1 MNKRLTDIKVELEAA
16 ELQAKIATVTEAYA
30 ENDLA
35 LEILSDAMD
44 ELSKEAADGGFGDEG
59 LSASQLLSMG
69 VELTEQTLEKIAEEL
84 SGESEEEAPEEEAAE
99 EAAEEASEEA
109 AEESAEEGDLDKE
122 AEAEEALEANY
133 ALAFRLGQELGAI
146 GLTSDDI
153 EKVANGPEDEAAQ
166 FAELLAEMTAEILSE
181 EA

>member
-30 ENDLA
+30 ESDLA

-44 ELSKEAADGGFGDEG
+44 ELEKEAADGGFGDEG

-84 SGESEEEAPEEEAAE
+84 EAGEEEAEEAPEEEAAE
-99 EAAEEASEEA
+99 EAAEE
-109 AEESAEEGDLDKE
+109 GDLDKE
-122 AEAEEALEANY
+122 AEAALEANY
-133 ALAFRLGQELGAI
+133 VLAHRLGQELGAI
-146 GLTSDDI
+146 GLTADDI
-153 EKVANGPEDEAAQ
+153 EKVANGPQDEAAQ

>member
-30 ENDLA
+30 EDDLA

-44 ELSKEAADGGFGDEG
+44 ELEKEAADGGFGDEG

-84 SGESEEEAPEEEAAE
+84 SAEEAPEEEAAE
-99 EAAEEASEEA
+99 EVSEEA
-109 AEESAEEGDLDKE
+109 DEEGDLDKE
-122 AEAEEALEANY
+122 AEAALEANY
-133 ALAFRLGQELGAI
+133 ALAHRLGQELGAI
-146 GLTSDDI
+146 GLTADDI
-153 EKVANGPEDEAAQ
+153 EKVANGPEDEDAQ
-166 FAELLAEMTAEILSE
+166 CAELLAEMTAEILSE

>member
-30 ENDLA
+30 ESDLA
-35 LEILSDAMD
+35 LEILSDAMG
-44 ELSKEAADGGFGDEG
+44 ELEKEAADGGFGDEG

-84 SGESEEEAPEEEAAE
+84 EAGEEAPEEEA
-99 EAAEEASEEA
+99 
-109 AEESAEEGDLDKE
+109 AEEGDLDKE
-122 AEAEEALEANY
+122 AEAALEANY
-133 ALAFRLGQELGAI
+133 VLAHRLGQELGAI
-146 GLTSDDI
+146 GLTTDDI

-166 FAELLAEMTAEILSE
+166 FAELLAEMTAEIIAE

>member
-30 ENDLA
+30 ESDLA

-44 ELSKEAADGGFGDEG
+44 ELEKEAADGGFGDEG

-69 VELTEQTLEKIAEEL
+69 VELTEQTLEKIAAD
-84 SGESEEEAPEEEAAE
+84 ESEEAPAEEAAEEAPEEEAAE
-99 EAAEEASEEA
+99 EAEEA
-109 AEESAEEGDLDKE
+109 AEEGDLDKE
-122 AEAEEALEANY
+122 AEAALEANY
-133 ALAFRLGQELGAI
+133 ALAHRLGQELGAI
-146 GLTSDDI
+146 GLTADDI

>member
-30 ENDLA
+30 ESDLA

-44 ELSKEAADGGFGDEG
+44 ELEKEAADGGFGDEG

-84 SGESEEEAPEEEAAE
+84 EGGEEEAEEAPEEEAAE
-99 EAAEEASEEA
+99 EAAEEVSEEA
-109 AEESAEEGDLDKE
+109 AEEGDLDKE
-122 AEAEEALEANY
+122 AEAALEANY
-133 ALAFRLGQELGAI
+133 ALAHRLGQELGAI
-146 GLTSDDI
+146 GLTTDDI

>member
-30 ENDLA
+30 EDDLA

-59 LSASQLLSMG
+59 LTASQLLSMG
-69 VELTEQTLEKIAEEL
+69 VELTEQTLDKLAEEL
-84 SGESEEEAPEEEAAE
+84 SEESEEEAPEEEAAE
-99 EAAEEASEEA
+99 EASEEA
-109 AEESAEEGDLDKE
+109 DEEGDLDKE
-122 AEAEEALEANY
+122 AEAALEANY
-133 ALAFRLGQELGAI
+133 VLAHRLGQELGAI
-146 GLTSDDI
+146 GLTADDI

>member
-30 ENDLA
+30 EDDLA
-35 LEILSDAMD
+35 LDILSDAME

-59 LSASQLLSMG
+59 LLASQLLSMG
-69 VELTEQTLEKIAEEL
+69 VELTEQTLDKLAEEL
-84 SGESEEEAPEEEAAE
+84 GADDEEEADEE

-109 AEESAEEGDLDKE
+109 DEGGDLDKE
-122 AEAEEALEANY
+122 AEAALEANY
-133 ALAFRLGQELGAI
+133 ALAHRLGQELGAI
-146 GLTSDDI
+146 GLTADDI
-153 EKVANGPEDEAAQ
+153 EKVANGPEDDAAQ

>member
-30 ENDLA
+30 EDDLA

-59 LSASQLLSMG
+59 LTASQLLSMG
-69 VELTEQTLEKIAEEL
+69 VELTEQTLDKLAEAL
-84 SGESEEEAPEEEAAE
+84 SEGAEEEAPEEEAAE
-99 EAAEEASEEA
+99 EASEEA
-109 AEESAEEGDLDKE
+109 DEEGDLDKE
-122 AEAEEALEANY
+122 AEAALEANY
-133 ALAFRLGQELGAI
+133 VLAHRLGQELGAI
-146 GLTSDDI
+146 GLTADDI

>member
-35 LEILSDAMD
+35 LEILRDAMD

-69 VELTEQTLEKIAEEL
+69 VELTEQTLEKIAAD
-84 SGESEEEAPEEEAAE
+84 ESEEAPAEEAPAE

-153 EKVANGPEDEAAQ
+153 EKVANGPEDDAAQ

>member
-30 ENDLA
+30 ESDLA

-44 ELSKEAADGGFGDEG
+44 ELEKEAADGGFGDEG

-84 SGESEEEAPEEEAAE
+84 DGGEEEAEEAPEEEAAE
-99 EAAEEASEEA
+99 EAEEA
-109 AEESAEEGDLDKE
+109 AEEGDLDKE
-122 AEAEEALEANY
+122 AEAALEANY
-133 ALAFRLGQELGAI
+133 ALAHRLGQELGAI
-146 GLTSDDI
+146 GLTADDI

>member
-30 ENDLA
+30 ESDLA

-44 ELSKEAADGGFGDEG
+44 ELEKEAADGGFGDEG

-69 VELTEQTLEKIAEEL
+69 VELTEQTLEKIAAD
-84 SGESEEEAPEEEAAE
+84 ESEEAPAEEAAEEAPAE

-109 AEESAEEGDLDKE
+109 AEEGDLDKE
-122 AEAEEALEANY
+122 AEAALEANY
-133 ALAFRLGQELGAI
+133 ALAHRLGQELGAI
-146 GLTSDDI
+146 GLTADDI

>member
-30 ENDLA
+30 ESDLA
-35 LEILSDAMD
+35 LEILSDAMG
-44 ELSKEAADGGFGDEG
+44 ELEKEAADGGFGDEG

-84 SGESEEEAPEEEAAE
+84 EAGEEEAEEAPEEEAAE
-99 EAAEEASEEA
+99 EAEEA
-109 AEESAEEGDLDKE
+109 AEEGDLDKE
-122 AEAEEALEANY
+122 AEAALEANY
-133 ALAFRLGQELGAI
+133 ALAHRLGQELGAI
-146 GLTSDDI
+146 GLTTDDI

-166 FAELLAEMTAEILSE
+166 FAELLAEMTAEIIAE

>member
-30 ENDLA
+30 ESDLA

-44 ELSKEAADGGFGDEG
+44 ELEKEAADGGFGDEG

-84 SGESEEEAPEEEAAE
+84 EGGEEEAEEAPEEEAAE
-99 EAAEEASEEA
+99 EAEEA
-109 AEESAEEGDLDKE
+109 AEEGDLDKE
-122 AEAEEALEANY
+122 AEAALEANY
-133 ALAFRLGQELGAI
+133 VLAHRLGQELGAI
-146 GLTSDDI
+146 GLTTDDI

-166 FAELLAEMTAEILSE
+166 FAELLAEMTAEIIAE

>member
-30 ENDLA
+30 ESDLA

-44 ELSKEAADGGFGDEG
+44 ELEKEAADGGFGDEG

-84 SGESEEEAPEEEAAE
+84 EGGEEEAEEAPEEEAAE
-99 EAAEEASEEA
+99 EVSEEA
-109 AEESAEEGDLDKE
+109 AEEGDLDKE
-122 AEAEEALEANY
+122 AEAALEANY
-133 ALAFRLGQELGAI
+133 ALAHRLGQELGAI
-146 GLTSDDI
+146 GLTTDDI

>member
-30 ENDLA
+30 DSDLA

-44 ELSKEAADGGFGDEG
+44 ELEKEAADGGFGDEG

-84 SGESEEEAPEEEAAE
+84 EGGSEEAPEEGAAE
-99 EAAEEASEEA
+99 EAEEA
-109 AEESAEEGDLDKE
+109 AEEGDLDKE
-122 AEAEEALEANY
+122 AEAALEANY
-133 ALAFRLGQELGAI
+133 VLAHRLGQELGAI
-146 GLTSDDI
+146 GLTADDI

>member
-30 ENDLA
+30 EDDLA

-44 ELSKEAADGGFGDEG
+44 ELEKEAADGGFGDEG

-69 VELTEQTLEKIAEEL
+69 VELTEQTLDKLAEQLDAGDE
-84 SGESEEEAPEEEAAE
+84 EAEEAPEEEATE
-99 EAAEEASEEA
+99 EVSEEA
-109 AEESAEEGDLDKE
+109 DEEGDLDKE
-122 AEAEEALEANY
+122 AEAALEANY
-133 ALAFRLGQELGAI
+133 ALAHRLGQELGAI
-146 GLTSDDI
+146 GLTADDI

-166 FAELLAEMTAEILSE
+166 FAELLAEMTAEIIAE
-181 EA
+181 ES

>member
-30 ENDLA
+30 ESDLA

-44 ELSKEAADGGFGDEG
+44 ELEKEAADGGFGDEG

-69 VELTEQTLEKIAEEL
+69 VELTEQTLEKIAAD
-84 SGESEEEAPEEEAAE
+84 ESEEAPAEEAAEEAPAE

-122 AEAEEALEANY
+122 AEAALEANY
-133 ALAFRLGQELGAI
+133 ALAHRLGQELGAI
-146 GLTSDDI
+146 GLTADDI

>member
-30 ENDLA
+30 ESDLA

-44 ELSKEAADGGFGDEG
+44 ELEKEAADGGFGDEG

-84 SGESEEEAPEEEAAE
+84 SADEVPADEVSAEEAPEEEAAE
-99 EAAEEASEEA
+99 EVSEEA
-109 AEESAEEGDLDKE
+109 AEEGDLDKE
-122 AEAEEALEANY
+122 AEAALEANY
-133 ALAFRLGQELGAI
+133 ALARRLGQELGAI
-146 GLTSDDI
+146 GLTADDI

-166 FAELLAEMTAEILSE
+166 FAELLAEMTAEIMSE
-181 EA
+181 EG